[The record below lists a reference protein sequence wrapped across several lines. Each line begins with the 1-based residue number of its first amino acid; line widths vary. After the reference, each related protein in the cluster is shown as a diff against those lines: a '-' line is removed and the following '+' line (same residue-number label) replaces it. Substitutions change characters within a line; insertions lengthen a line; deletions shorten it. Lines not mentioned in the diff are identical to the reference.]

1 MEDLNELAEKV
12 QKPEEAADIIKQYE
26 EVLCTKRKGII
37 SVAYYQGKIF
47 KSFKEKEKF
56 IQVVSKLKILKYYF

>member
-12 QKPEEAADIIKQYE
+12 QKPEEAADIIKQCKE
-26 EVLCTKRKGII
+26 ILRTKRKGIV

-47 KSFKEKEKF
+47 KRF
-56 IQVVSKLKILKYYF
+56 IRKKSLYR